1 MEYSLTGAWSIEIS
15 DDALKRCEALHREVF
30 DIEESETVDP
40 NAALTT
46 AIYQADGS
54 GYDDITEDIIDQ
66 ILNSRLGDHATFE

>member
-1 MEYSLTGAWSIEIS
+1 MKYSLTGAWFIEIS
-15 DDALKRCEALHREVF
+15 DDDLKRCEALHREVF

-46 AIYQADGS
+46 ALINDVKS
-54 GYDDITEDIIDQ
+54 TRDITEDIIDQ